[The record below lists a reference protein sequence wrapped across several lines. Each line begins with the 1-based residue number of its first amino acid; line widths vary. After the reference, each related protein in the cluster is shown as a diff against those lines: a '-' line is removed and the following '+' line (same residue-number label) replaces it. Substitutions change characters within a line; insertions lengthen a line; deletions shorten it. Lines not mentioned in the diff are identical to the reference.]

1 MKKLLL
7 IASAMIV
14 LSSCVNESNVETKE
28 TNYKVGAMGYTLKV
42 INLEGCEYYYTRFN
56 RGAIMCHKG
65 NCINPIHYKN
75 K

>member
-14 LSSCVNESNVETKE
+14 LASCVEKSNVKTKN
-28 TNYKVGAMGYTLKV
+28 TTYQINNGITLQL
-42 INLEGCEYYYTRFN
+42 INIEGCEYYFVPLTGSYN
-56 RGAIMCHKG
+56 LCHKG
-65 NCINPIHYKN
+65 NCKNPIHYKN